1 MSDHIEVNG
10 KKYFEESYLELA
22 NNNIKRAQGRIT
34 ELSAQLLTAQLNLKD
49 AQDWNVAYRE
59 RIELGQQLVGAFM
72 WKPITPES
80 LPKDGDEVGG
90 FDSFPYVLD
99 VVTYAAIKDYDTWRS
114 RCMTHFR
121 PLNEPERK
129 A

>member
-22 NNNIKRAQGRIT
+22 NNNTRRAQEKI
-34 ELSAQLLTAQLNLKD
+34 
-49 AQDWNVAYRE
+49 VALE
-59 RIELGQQLVGAFM
+59 

-114 RCMTHFR
+114 RGMTHFR
-121 PLNEPERK
+121 ALNAPER
-129 A
+129 